1 MFMVPGDSWKIYVVV
16 LPDVSQ
22 HNALLNWYALAK
34 VAYMVVIFEVSHP
47 PISWLKTTASIKV
60 FSKVVTEAVSHILM
74 SWLNFDA
81 LTKVACIVV
90 IFEVSHPP
98 ISWLK
103 TFVS

>member
-47 PISWLKTTASIKV
+47 PISWLKT
-60 FSKVVTEAVSHILM
+60 
-74 SWLNFDA
+74 
-81 LTKVACIVV
+81 
-90 IFEVSHPP
+90 
-98 ISWLK
+98 
-103 TFVS
+103 FVS